1 MPGFESAMAQLIS
14 PTGLLLVL
22 VGTTLGIVVGAI
34 PGLTGAMLI
43 ALTLPLTFTMVP
55 EQALIL
61 LVSMYVGAISGGLI
75 TATLLRMPGTPA
87 SIMTTLD
94 GYPMAKAGQPGRALG
109 LGISAS
115 FVGGLISFAFL
126 ILLAKPMAIAST
138 RLGPFEFFSLV
149 LMALVLI
156 ASIGGTSLS
165 RSLLSGFLG
174 IFAAM
179 PGIAVSTGQARMTFG
194 MSQLN
199 DGFKLLPVL
208 IGLFAISQ
216 IIDDILNIDAQG
228 ERVVMSRRGLLLG
241 AKDWAAHWFNM
252 LRSSVIGTWI
262 GILPGIGAN
271 IGSVSAYSAARS
283 MSKKPDAFGS
293 GSEEGIVA
301 AESANNATVGG
312 ALIPLV
318 SMGIPGSV
326 IDAILLGAMVIHGL
340 RPGPMLFDQSPS
352 IVYTI
357 MGTYLVANVAMAL
370 IMIGSV
376 GWLAKLAD
384 VPRTLLLPVI
394 LAFCVIGSFAL
405 SNRMFDV
412 WVMLGFGVL
421 GFVME
426 RNRIPLAPFVIGFV
440 LGPIAEEKLSAG
452 LMSSGGSF
460 APIITRPISAVFF
473 LIAIALLVVPLIRRY
488 RARDVEA
495 ETS

>member
-1 MPGFESAMAQLIS
+1 
-14 PTGLLLVL
+14 
-22 VGTTLGIVVGAI
+22 
-34 PGLTGAMLI
+34 
-43 ALTLPLTFTMVP
+43 MVP
-55 EQALIL
+55 DQALIL
-61 LVSMYVGAISGGLI
+61 LVSMYVGSVSGGLI
-75 TATLLRMPGTPA
+75 SATLLRMPGTPA

-94 GYPMAKAGQPGRALG
+94 GYPMAKAGKPGRALG
-109 LGISAS
+109 LGITSS
-115 FVGGLISFAFL
+115 LVGGLISFVFL
-126 ILLAKPMAIAST
+126 ILLAKPMAAAST
-138 RLGPFEFFSLV
+138 RFGPFEFFSLV

-156 ASIGGTSLS
+156 ASIGGKSLS
-165 RSLLSGFLG
+165 RSLLAGFLG

-179 PGIAVSTGQARMTFG
+179 PGIAASTGEARLTFG
-194 MSQLN
+194 FTKMN

-216 IIDDILNIDAQG
+216 IIDDILNIDARG
-228 ERVVMSRRGLLLG
+228 ERVKMSRAGLLLG

-271 IGSVSAYSAARS
+271 IGSVSAYSVAKS
-283 MSKKPDAFGS
+283 FSKKPDAFGT

-301 AESANNATVGG
+301 SESANNATVGG
-312 ALIPLV
+312 ALIPLI

-340 RPGPMLFDQSPS
+340 RPGPMLFDQSPT

-357 MGTYLVANVAMAL
+357 MGTYLLANLAMAG
-370 IMIGSV
+370 IMMISV

-394 LAFCVIGSFAL
+394 LPLCVIGSFAL

-412 WVMLGFGVL
+412 WVMLGFGVI
-421 GFVME
+421 GFAME
-426 RNRIPLAPFVIGFV
+426 RYKIPLAPFVIGFV

-452 LMSSGGSF
+452 LMSSAGSF
-460 APIITRPISAVFF
+460 LPIITRPISATFIVISI
-473 LIAIALLVVPLIRRY
+473 LLLVIPLVRRY
-488 RARDVEA
+488 RSKGRSSKGSPDKPNDVDA
-495 ETS
+495 ESS